1 MTAMTKKF
9 KVIAILLSMVL
20 IAGIVGCGKPKASQR
35 KSKSVQITQEAAA
48 LTPTA
53 SDTAVP
59 ANVSANTV
67 EPGDIPVQSR
77 VLPADEFG
85 RDNPFVPLWSPT
97 GGRNTVAAVKAKN
110 PMDEDTATKV
120 AAKTIVKKPEA
131 PLLPNVRLS
140 LVIDGSTAIFE
151 ENKASKV
158 ASVGDTISGMRV
170 LEIRRNEAVLSNGL
184 KKFIVT
190 TVGIREESSSP
201 AQIENIIPK
210 NSKAKAKKK

>member
-9 KVIAILLSMVL
+9 KIIAILLSMVL
-20 IAGIVGCGKPKASQR
+20 ITGIVGCGKPKVNR
-35 KSKSVQITQEAAA
+35 KSVQITQEAVA
-48 LTPTA
+48 LTPNA
-53 SDTAVP
+53 SSIAVP
-59 ANVSANTV
+59 ANAPADIV

-77 VLPADEFG
+77 VLPANEFG

-97 GGRNTVAAVKAKN
+97 GGRNTVIEVKAKN
-110 PMDEDTATKV
+110 PMDEDAATKV
-120 AAKTIVKKPEA
+120 TAKAIVKKPEA
-131 PLLPNVRLS
+131 PPLPNVRLS

-170 LEIRRNEAVLSNGL
+170 LEIRKNEAVLSNGL
-184 KKFIVT
+184 KKFVVT
-190 TVGIREESSSP
+190 TVGIREESPSP

-210 NSKAKAKKK
+210 NSKAKAKNK